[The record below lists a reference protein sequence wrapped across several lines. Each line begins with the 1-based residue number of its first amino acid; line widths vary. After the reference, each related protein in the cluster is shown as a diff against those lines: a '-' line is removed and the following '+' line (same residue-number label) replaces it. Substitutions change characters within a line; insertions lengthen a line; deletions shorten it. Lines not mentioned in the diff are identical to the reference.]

1 MNQVAHF
8 SVPHSREPAEFGKD
22 HTLQKIY
29 VPGYRYAKAGI
40 VLSQFVSGDG
50 YQPDLFAP
58 EPRRN
63 SETLMKV
70 LDGINARYGRGSIRL
85 AVEPPIPQWGMKRD
99 YLSDSYVTDWNQLKR
114 VKC

>member
-1 MNQVAHF
+1 MICGLPVPSNDTREFVA
-8 SVPHSREPAEFGKD
+8 VALEG
-22 HTLQKIY
+22 LQKIY
-29 VPGYRYAKAGI
+29 VPGYLYAKAGI

-99 YLSDSYVTDWNQLKR
+99 YLSDSFVTDWNQLKR
-114 VKC
+114 VLC

>member
-1 MNQVAHF
+1 
-8 SVPHSREPAEFGKD
+8 VPHSREPAEFGKD